1 MQVYVDNRTNLC
13 YNEMHSTNL
22 CERRDNMSEQTEISI
37 FCENVKRLRK
47 REKMS
52 KKEMAQIMHIGV
64 RSLTTLENGKIPVRM
79 RCEVLL
85 RLKCHFEITVEDLF
99 TKIIE

>member
-1 MQVYVDNRTNLC
+1 MQAYVDNRTNLC
-13 YNEMHSTNL
+13 YDEIQNTNL
-22 CERRDNMSEQTEISI
+22 CERGYNMSEQTEISI

-52 KKEMAQIMHIGV
+52 KKEMARIMHIGV
-64 RSLTTLENGKIPVRM
+64 RSITTLENGTIPVRM
-79 RCEVLL
+79 KYDVIL
-85 RLKCHFEITVEDLF
+85 RLKCHFGITVEDLF